1 MAYISFNSGTQ
12 EKLNNTALVDGL
24 IYFNT
29 DAQSIVVVNTEDNAL
44 KPYYYNNFIIN
55 DKNFNGIND
64 GNSTYSID
72 AIKSLFIPISKLSE
86 YCATTYINNVVGQ
99 NTSNISITNQIQDIY
114 NGSIFKLDDSDY
126 TVTVEEVYIEW
137 SGEYDIVQTITID
150 ASKLNAN
157 TKFIVVVGNTI
168 NQDEGIVDYNNIHEF
183 MSIYN
188 LESNDGM
195 GFRYDSTTN
204 TYIKESGLEAMDEEQ
219 IYSIFVI

>member
-1 MAYISFNSGTQ
+1 MSYISFNSGTQ

-29 DAQSIVVVNTEDNAL
+29 DAQSMVVVNTEDNAL

-72 AIKSLFIPISKLSE
+72 AIESLFIPTSKLNE
-86 YCATTYINNVVGQ
+86 YCTTTYINNAVGQ
-99 NTSNISITNQIQDIY
+99 NTSNTSITNQIQDIY
-114 NGSIFKLDDSDY
+114 NGSIFKLDDSAY

-137 SGEYDIVQTITID
+137 AWEYETVQTITID
-150 ASKLNAN
+150 ASRLNPN
-157 TKFIVVVGNTI
+157 TKFIIIVGNTI
-168 NQDEGIVDYNNIHEF
+168 NQDEGTIDYNNVHEF

-204 TYIKESGLEAMDEEQ
+204 TYIKESSLEAVDEEQ